1 MRKIE
6 KEMLAAVRER
16 KNWSCGNT
24 RVSVADNVVRVLLH
38 GNCIYSVNGNC
49 KSFTLAG
56 WVSNTTMS
64 RLRAL
69 GVDVCRKDYNPMC
82 EGREIDSTKW
92 YNVS

>member
-16 KNWSCGNT
+16 RNWSSGNT
-24 RVSVADNVVRVLLH
+24 SVNVVDNVVRVHLH
-38 GNCIYSVNGNC
+38 GNHIYSDNMGC

-56 WVSNTTMS
+56 WVSNTTIS

-69 GVDVCRKDYNPMC
+69 GVDVYRKDYKPMY
-82 EGREIDSTKW
+82 EGREIDSAEW
-92 YNVS
+92 YNI